1 MKSKLLKSIISVL
14 LCLLIVLGSG
24 VAAFAAALIPSSMSQ
39 ISDIETMLAPGVVQ
53 NEKTVYDKDN
63 NRVVYYTVTAD
74 IANYDTVDVYCNY
87 KGNQNT
93 TLGMSTLKEQVAA
106 AEANHKGENY
116 RVVAA
121 ENASYYNMT
130 NGKPMGAF
138 IMRGNDVTTTDPKAE
153 GRGDKWPFFAI
164 KKDGTPMIGYPGDY
178 SKYKD
183 SLQEAIGGHYVIVK
197 DGKNVTADPTIPGG
211 VPENSSLSK
220 KYPRSTVGI
229 TADGKVV
236 MMVADG
242 LQSPYSAGLTF
253 EEQADVMI
261 SMGCVVAL
269 ELDGGGSATYG
280 STPAGSDEFQVLNRP
295 VDGSDRSIANSLMIV
310 STAAATGELDKAII
324 SSDYSCLTP
333 NSTVTLSAKGVDAY
347 GYPVDLPDGCYYQ
360 LADSSYG
367 IVSGNKFTA
376 ESKTGTATVNMIHN
390 GEILGSID
398 LHIGYPNELFFTK
411 TSMSVLYG
419 SSTPLPLMAYTNGAL
434 TAINGDD
441 LITLA
446 GDIESLED
454 HPELYGYVEGMN
466 YIAPQE
472 SCGIRE
478 TDLYA
483 MFAWDEE
490 GSSIVQTKVNF
501 HKSTETTFDFEN
513 AMGKN
518 DEIAWNREITNTT
531 TDDNSGYFITN
542 PNEDVIVHY
551 NFAMDMRKL
560 KLPDELQ
567 PLWDAF
573 GENLGGQVW
582 GAFLKLANKIDPKS
596 NITITLKFNQNLEIL
611 DMSDLSFSC
620 EMFTLDKENI
630 KIDSSTNTLTLPFKW
645 NADYIDSLMIDGMMK
660 PTDINPIGVFSGI
673 RAKLKYS
680 TTFDSNNSVGL
691 GLSGSLSYSMI
702 AISTSAYNAAEKNS
716 LAQYQYVDPNN
727 SNRKGIKFDS
737 VYSSFADR
745 FTLYKIIKDGWD
757 GNSYYINGVAVKGM
771 QLIDDYYY
779 DFGDYGVTDGKY
791 TGFYKFDDGWR
802 YLIAGKI
809 STGWQYID
817 DSYYWFDSNGLPYNE
832 AKSGKWYVF
841 SEYYTFTEK
850 GKLVSGIWTKSPS
863 SGITF
868 YYYGPNY
875 YQNTWAT
882 IDGYKYYFYPNG
894 THATGFQAIEPARG
908 NGYHLYHFD
917 SSGKLIEEI
926 TQEGLYYTGEK
937 YYYLDNG
944 ICRRGLAQV
953 GNDFYYFSSS
963 ANFAAVSGK
972 VWVSNTNGLNFKQK
986 YYNFDT
992 ETYKLIHSYSAV
1004 VTAPSCQN
1012 EGYTTYTCSDCGY
1025 SYKDNFV
1032 PKSHVASGAG
1042 TVTAPTCT
1050 EQGYTTYTCSKCGE
1064 TYKADYVDALGHTV
1078 VVDPAVAPDCTHT
1091 GLTEGSHCSVC
1102 NEVLKAQETVPATG
1116 HTVVIDPAVIPDCT
1130 HTGLSEGAHCSV
1142 CGYVLK
1148 EQEVLPA
1155 KNHSYKKSV
1164 TEPTCTEKGYTTY
1177 TCSVCGDSYV
1187 ADYVDALGHTVVVD
1201 PAVAPDCTHTGLTE
1215 GSHCS
1220 VCNEVLK
1227 TQETVPA
1234 TGHSYNKVVT
1244 EPTCTEK
1251 GYTTY
1256 TCSVCGDSYVADY
1269 VDALGHTV
1277 VVDPA
1282 VAPDC
1287 THTGLTEGS
1296 HCSVCNEVLKAQ
1308 ETVPATGHSYN
1319 KVVTE
1324 PTCTE
1329 KGYTTYTC
1337 SVCGDSYVADYV
1349 DALGHKYDAV
1359 VTKPTCTE
1367 KGYTTYTCS
1376 VCGDTYVADYVDA
1389 LGHTVVVDPAVAPDC
1404 THTGLTEG
1412 SHCSVCNEV
1421 LKAQET
1427 VPATGHSYDKV
1438 VTAPTCTEKGYT
1450 TYTCSVCG
1458 DSYVADYVDAL
1469 GHTVVVD
1476 PAVAPDCTHTGL
1488 TEGSHCSVCNEVL
1501 KAQETVPATGHNYN
1515 KVVTAPTCTE
1525 KGYTTYTCSVCGDSY
1540 VADYVDALGHT
1551 VVVDPAVAPDC
1562 THTGLT
1568 EGSHC
1573 SVCNTVFKAQETV
1586 PATGHSYDKVVTAP
1600 TCTEK
1605 GYTTYTCSVCG
1616 DTYVADYVDALGHT
1630 VVVDPAVAPDC
1641 THTGLTEGSHCSV
1654 CNEVLKAQETVPATG
1669 HSYNKVVTEPTCT
1682 EKGYTTYT
1690 CSVCGDSY
1698 VADYVDALGHK
1709 YDKVVTAPTCTEKG
1723 YTTYTCSVCGD
1734 SYVADYVDA
1743 LGHTVV
1749 VDPAV
1754 APDCTHTGLTEG
1766 SHCSVCNEV
1775 LKAQETV
1782 PATGHSYDKVVTAP
1796 TCTEQGYTTYT
1807 CSVCGDS
1814 YVADY
1819 VDALGH
1825 KYDAVVTKPTCTEK
1839 GYTTYTCS
1847 VCGDSYVADYVD
1859 ALGHSYSEAEFVW
1872 TEDSSAE
1879 YGWTVT
1885 AAKTCA
1891 NCSDKLIA
1899 EVTITRTSYKE
1910 LVASAVFTDGS
1921 TASDTKII
1929 CGDITLAVI
1938 NGSGAVITNDKF
1950 IYGLAAGLDS
1960 IEGYVAAS
1968 ADGCE
1973 VKVTK
1978 SGDKIGTGTL
1988 VEIYKDGYLVDTY
2001 TVVIFGDVDG
2011 DGWYDAQDAFIV
2023 SLIVNGLLTRE
2034 QIGEAKYLAADCNH
2048 DGEINASDVEILEN
2062 AGLLLGDVDQSK
2074 SQEELETDSAY
2085 EEYSELVN
2093 QLSTNEDEPNKT
2105 DFIFTVINSLIAFI
2119 VKLLKSLSS
2128 LIKQF

>member
-24 VAAFAAALIPSSMSQ
+24 VAAFAAAPIPSSMSQ

-74 IANYDTVDVYCNY
+74 IANYDTVGVYCNY

-229 TADGKVV
+229 TADGKIV

-518 DEIAWNREITNTT
+518 NEIAWNREITNTT

-551 NFAMDMRKL
+551 NFAMDMREL

-702 AISTSAYNAAEKNS
+702 AISTGAYNAAEKNS
-716 LAQYQYVDPNN
+716 LTQYQYVDPNN

-779 DFGDYGVTDGKY
+779 DFGDYGITDGKY
-791 TGFYKFDDGWR
+791 TGFYEFDDGWR

-972 VWVSNTNGLNFKQK
+972 VWVSNTNGLNFTQR

-1102 NEVLKAQETVPATG
+1102 NTVLKAQETVSATG

-1142 CGYVLK
+1142 CGDVLK

-1220 VCNEVLK
+1220 VCNTVIK
-1227 TQETVPA
+1227 AQETVPA
-1234 TGHSYNKVVT
+1234 TGHNYDKVVT
-1244 EPTCTEK
+1244 APTCTEKGYTTYTCSVCGDSYVADYVDALGHTVVVDPAVTPDCTHTGLTEGSHCSVCNTVLKAQETVPATGHNYDKVVTAPTCTEKGYTTYTCSVCGDSYVADYVDALGHKYDAVVTKPTCTEK

-1296 HCSVCNEVLKAQ
+1296 HCSVCNTVLKAQ
-1308 ETVPATGHSYN
+1308 ETVPATGHN
-1319 KVVTE
+1319 
-1324 PTCTE
+1324 
-1329 KGYTTYTC
+1329 
-1337 SVCGDSYVADYV
+1337 
-1349 DALGHKYDAV
+1349 
-1359 VTKPTCTE
+1359 
-1367 KGYTTYTCS
+1367 
-1376 VCGDTYVADYVDA
+1376 
-1389 LGHTVVVDPAVAPDC
+1389 
-1404 THTGLTEG
+1404 
-1412 SHCSVCNEV
+1412 
-1421 LKAQET
+1421 
-1427 VPATGHSYDKV
+1427 YDKV

-1501 KAQETVPATGHNYN
+1501 KAQETVPATGHN
-1515 KVVTAPTCTE
+1515 
-1525 KGYTTYTCSVCGDSY
+1525 
-1540 VADYVDALGHT
+1540 
-1551 VVVDPAVAPDC
+1551 
-1562 THTGLT
+1562 
-1568 EGSHC
+1568 
-1573 SVCNTVFKAQETV
+1573 
-1586 PATGHSYDKVVTAP
+1586 
-1600 TCTEK
+1600 
-1605 GYTTYTCSVCG
+1605 
-1616 DTYVADYVDALGHT
+1616 
-1630 VVVDPAVAPDC
+1630 
-1641 THTGLTEGSHCSV
+1641 
-1654 CNEVLKAQETVPATG
+1654 
-1669 HSYNKVVTEPTCT
+1669 
-1682 EKGYTTYT
+1682 
-1690 CSVCGDSY
+1690 
-1698 VADYVDALGHK
+1698 

-1796 TCTEQGYTTYT
+1796 TCTEKGYTTYT

-1825 KYDAVVTKPTCTEK
+1825 KYDKVVTAPTCTEK

-1847 VCGDSYVADYVD
+1847 VCGDSYVADYVDALGHKYDKVVTAPTCTEKGYTTYTCSVCGDTYVADYVD

-1929 CGDITLAVI
+1929 CDDITLAVI
-1938 NGSGAVITNDKF
+1938 NGSGAVITNDKL

-1978 SGDKIGTGTL
+1978 SGEKIGTGTL

-2034 QIGEAKYLAADCNH
+2034 QTGEAKYLAADCNH
-2048 DGEINASDVEILEN
+2048 DGEINASDVEILQN
-2062 AGLLLGDVDQSK
+2062 AGLLLSDVDQSK

-2119 VKLLKSLSS
+2119 VKLLKNLSS

>member
-1 MKSKLLKSIISVL
+1 MKSKLLKNIVSVL

-24 VAAFAAALIPSSMSQ
+24 VAAFAAAPIPSSMSQ
-39 ISDIETMLAPGVVQ
+39 ISDIETVLAPGVVQ

-229 TADGKVV
+229 TADGKIV

-310 STAAATGELDKAII
+310 STAEATGELDKAII

-376 ESKTGTATVNMIHN
+376 ESETGTATVNMIHN
-390 GEILGSID
+390 GKILGSID

-490 GSSIVQTKVNF
+490 GTSIVQTKVNF

-551 NFAMDMRKL
+551 NFAMDMREL
-560 KLPDELQ
+560 KLPNELQ

-611 DMSDLSFSC
+611 DTSDLSFSC

-702 AISTSAYNAAEKNS
+702 AISTGAYNAAEQNS

-737 VYSSFADR
+737 VYSSFTDR

-1102 NEVLKAQETVPATG
+1102 NTVLKAQETVPATG

-1142 CGYVLK
+1142 CGDVLK

-1220 VCNEVLK
+1220 VCN
-1227 TQETVPA
+1227 T
-1234 TGHSYNKVVT
+1234 
-1244 EPTCTEK
+1244 
-1251 GYTTY
+1251 
-1256 TCSVCGDSYVADY
+1256 
-1269 VDALGHTV
+1269 
-1277 VVDPA
+1277 
-1282 VAPDC
+1282 
-1287 THTGLTEGS
+1287 
-1296 HCSVCNEVLKAQ
+1296 VLKAQ

-1349 DALGHKYDAV
+1349 DALGHKYNA
-1359 VTKPTCTE
+1359 
-1367 KGYTTYTCS
+1367 
-1376 VCGDTYVADYVDA
+1376 
-1389 LGHTVVVDPAVAPDC
+1389 
-1404 THTGLTEG
+1404 
-1412 SHCSVCNEV
+1412 
-1421 LKAQET
+1421 
-1427 VPATGHSYDKV
+1427 V
-1438 VTAPTCTEKGYT
+1438 VTAPTCTER
-1450 TYTCSVCG
+1450 
-1458 DSYVADYVDAL
+1458 
-1469 GHTVVVD
+1469 
-1476 PAVAPDCTHTGL
+1476 
-1488 TEGSHCSVCNEVL
+1488 
-1501 KAQETVPATGHNYN
+1501 
-1515 KVVTAPTCTE
+1515 
-1525 KGYTTYTCSVCGDSY
+1525 GYTTYTCSVCGDSY

-1573 SVCNTVFKAQETV
+1573 SVCNTV
-1586 PATGHSYDKVVTAP
+1586 
-1600 TCTEK
+1600 
-1605 GYTTYTCSVCG
+1605 
-1616 DTYVADYVDALGHT
+1616 
-1630 VVVDPAVAPDC
+1630 
-1641 THTGLTEGSHCSV
+1641 
-1654 CNEVLKAQETVPATG
+1654 LKAQETVPATG

-1682 EKGYTTYT
+1682 ERGYTTYT
-1690 CSVCGDSY
+1690 CSVCGD
-1698 VADYVDALGHK
+1698 
-1709 YDKVVTAPTCTEKG
+1709 T
-1723 YTTYTCSVCGD
+1723 
-1734 SYVADYVDA
+1734 
-1743 LGHTVV
+1743 
-1749 VDPAV
+1749 
-1754 APDCTHTGLTEG
+1754 
-1766 SHCSVCNEV
+1766 
-1775 LKAQETV
+1775 
-1782 PATGHSYDKVVTAP
+1782 
-1796 TCTEQGYTTYT
+1796 
-1807 CSVCGDS
+1807 
-1814 YVADY
+1814 
-1819 VDALGH
+1819 
-1825 KYDAVVTKPTCTEK
+1825 
-1839 GYTTYTCS
+1839 
-1847 VCGDSYVADYVD
+1847 YVADYVD

-1960 IEGYVAAS
+1960 IDGYVAAS

-2023 SLIVNGLLTRE
+2023 SLIANGLLTRE
-2034 QIGEAKYLAADCNH
+2034 QTGEAKYLAADCNH
-2048 DGEINASDVEILEN
+2048 DGEINASDVEILQN
-2062 AGLLLGDVDQSK
+2062 AGLLLSDVDQSK

-2105 DFIFTVINSLIAFI
+2105 DSIFAVINSLIAFI
-2119 VKLLKSLSS
+2119 VKLLKNLSS

>member
-1 MKSKLLKSIISVL
+1 MKSKLLKNIVSVL

-24 VAAFAAALIPSSMSQ
+24 VAAFAAAPIPSSMSQ

-229 TADGKVV
+229 TADGKIV

-310 STAAATGELDKAII
+310 STAEATGELDKAII

-390 GEILGSID
+390 GKILGSID

-551 NFAMDMRKL
+551 NFAMDMREL
-560 KLPDELQ
+560 KLPNELQ

-702 AISTSAYNAAEKNS
+702 AISTGAYNAAEQNS

-727 SNRKGIKFDS
+727 GNRKGIKFDS
-737 VYSSFADR
+737 VYSSFTDR

-894 THATGFQAIEPARG
+894 THATGFQSIEPARG

-1102 NEVLKAQETVPATG
+1102 NEVLQAQETVPATG

-1220 VCNEVLK
+1220 VCNTVLK
-1227 TQETVPA
+1227 AQETVPATGHSYDKVVTAPTCTERGYTTYTCSVCGDSYVADYVDALGHKYNAVVTAPTCTERGYTTYTCSVCGDSYVADYVDALGHTVVVDPAVAPDCTHTGLTEGSHCSVCNTVLKAQETVPA

-1308 ETVPATGHSYN
+1308 ETVPATGHSY
-1319 KVVTE
+1319 
-1324 PTCTE
+1324 
-1329 KGYTTYTC
+1329 
-1337 SVCGDSYVADYV
+1337 
-1349 DALGHKYDAV
+1349 
-1359 VTKPTCTE
+1359 
-1367 KGYTTYTCS
+1367 
-1376 VCGDTYVADYVDA
+1376 
-1389 LGHTVVVDPAVAPDC
+1389 
-1404 THTGLTEG
+1404 
-1412 SHCSVCNEV
+1412 
-1421 LKAQET
+1421 
-1427 VPATGHSYDKV
+1427 DKV
-1438 VTAPTCTEKGYT
+1438 VTA
-1450 TYTCSVCG
+1450 
-1458 DSYVADYVDAL
+1458 
-1469 GHTVVVD
+1469 
-1476 PAVAPDCTHTGL
+1476 
-1488 TEGSHCSVCNEVL
+1488 
-1501 KAQETVPATGHNYN
+1501 
-1515 KVVTAPTCTE
+1515 
-1525 KGYTTYTCSVCGDSY
+1525 
-1540 VADYVDALGHT
+1540 
-1551 VVVDPAVAPDC
+1551 
-1562 THTGLT
+1562 
-1568 EGSHC
+1568 
-1573 SVCNTVFKAQETV
+1573 
-1586 PATGHSYDKVVTAP
+1586 
-1600 TCTEK
+1600 
-1605 GYTTYTCSVCG
+1605 
-1616 DTYVADYVDALGHT
+1616 
-1630 VVVDPAVAPDC
+1630 
-1641 THTGLTEGSHCSV
+1641 
-1654 CNEVLKAQETVPATG
+1654 
-1669 HSYNKVVTEPTCT
+1669 
-1682 EKGYTTYT
+1682 
-1690 CSVCGDSY
+1690 
-1698 VADYVDALGHK
+1698 
-1709 YDKVVTAPTCTEKG
+1709 
-1723 YTTYTCSVCGD
+1723 
-1734 SYVADYVDA
+1734 
-1743 LGHTVV
+1743 
-1749 VDPAV
+1749 
-1754 APDCTHTGLTEG
+1754 
-1766 SHCSVCNEV
+1766 
-1775 LKAQETV
+1775 
-1782 PATGHSYDKVVTAP
+1782 
-1796 TCTEQGYTTYT
+1796 
-1807 CSVCGDS
+1807 
-1814 YVADY
+1814 
-1819 VDALGH
+1819 
-1825 KYDAVVTKPTCTEK
+1825 PTCTEK

-1929 CGDITLAVI
+1929 CDDITLAVI

-1960 IEGYVAAS
+1960 IDGYVAAS

-1988 VEIYKDGYLVDTY
+1988 VEIYKDGYLVDAY

-2023 SLIVNGLLTRE
+2023 SLIANGLLTRE
-2034 QIGEAKYLAADCNH
+2034 QTGEAKYLAADCNH
-2048 DGEINASDVEILEN
+2048 DGEINASDVEILQN
-2062 AGLLLGDVDQSK
+2062 AGLLLSDVDQSK

-2093 QLSTNEDEPNKT
+2093 QLSTNEDESNKT
-2105 DFIFTVINSLIAFI
+2105 DSIFAVINSLIAFI
-2119 VKLLKSLSS
+2119 VKLLKNLSS

>member
-24 VAAFAAALIPSSMSQ
+24 VAAFAAAPIPSSMSQ

-74 IANYDTVDVYCNY
+74 IANYDTVGVYCNY

-229 TADGKVV
+229 TADGKIV

-478 TDLYA
+478 TNLYA

-551 NFAMDMRKL
+551 NFAMDMREL
-560 KLPDELQ
+560 KLPNELQ

-702 AISTSAYNAAEKNS
+702 AISTGAYNAAEKNS

-1177 TCSVCGDSYV
+1177 TCSVCGDTYV
-1187 ADYVDALGHTVVVD
+1187 ADYVDALGH
-1201 PAVAPDCTHTGLTE
+1201 
-1215 GSHCS
+1215 
-1220 VCNEVLK
+1220 K
-1227 TQETVPA
+1227 
-1234 TGHSYNKVVT
+1234 YNAVVT
-1244 EPTCTEK
+1244 KPTCTEK

-1349 DALGHKYDAV
+1349 DALGHKYNAV

-1376 VCGDTYVADYVDA
+1376 VCGD
-1389 LGHTVVVDPAVAPDC
+1389 
-1404 THTGLTEG
+1404 
-1412 SHCSVCNEV
+1412 S
-1421 LKAQET
+1421 
-1427 VPATGHSYDKV
+1427 
-1438 VTAPTCTEKGYT
+1438 
-1450 TYTCSVCG
+1450 
-1458 DSYVADYVDAL
+1458 
-1469 GHTVVVD
+1469 
-1476 PAVAPDCTHTGL
+1476 
-1488 TEGSHCSVCNEVL
+1488 
-1501 KAQETVPATGHNYN
+1501 
-1515 KVVTAPTCTE
+1515 
-1525 KGYTTYTCSVCGDSY
+1525 
-1540 VADYVDALGHT
+1540 
-1551 VVVDPAVAPDC
+1551 
-1562 THTGLT
+1562 
-1568 EGSHC
+1568 
-1573 SVCNTVFKAQETV
+1573 
-1586 PATGHSYDKVVTAP
+1586 
-1600 TCTEK
+1600 
-1605 GYTTYTCSVCG
+1605 
-1616 DTYVADYVDALGHT
+1616 YVADYVDALGHT

-1709 YDKVVTAPTCTEKG
+1709 Y
-1723 YTTYTCSVCGD
+1723 
-1734 SYVADYVDA
+1734 
-1743 LGHTVV
+1743 
-1749 VDPAV
+1749 
-1754 APDCTHTGLTEG
+1754 
-1766 SHCSVCNEV
+1766 N
-1775 LKAQETV
+1775 
-1782 PATGHSYDKVVTAP
+1782 
-1796 TCTEQGYTTYT
+1796 
-1807 CSVCGDS
+1807 
-1814 YVADY
+1814 
-1819 VDALGH
+1819 
-1825 KYDAVVTKPTCTEK
+1825 AVVTNPTCTEK

-1929 CGDITLAVI
+1929 CDDITLAVI

-1960 IEGYVAAS
+1960 IDGYVAAS

-2023 SLIVNGLLTRE
+2023 SLIANGLLTRE
-2034 QIGEAKYLAADCNH
+2034 QTGEAKYLAADCNH
-2048 DGEINASDVEILEN
+2048 DGEINASDVEILQN
-2062 AGLLLGDVDQSK
+2062 AGLLLSDVDQSK

-2085 EEYSELVN
+2085 EEYSELIN
-2093 QLSTNEDEPNKT
+2093 QLSTNEDESNKT
-2105 DFIFTVINSLIAFI
+2105 DSIFAVINSLIAFI
-2119 VKLLKSLSS
+2119 VKLLKNLSS
-2128 LIKQF
+2128 LIRQF

>member
-1 MKSKLLKSIISVL
+1 MKSKLLKNIVSVL

-24 VAAFAAALIPSSMSQ
+24 VAAFAAAPIPSSMSQ

-74 IANYDTVDVYCNY
+74 IANYDTVGVYCNY

-310 STAAATGELDKAII
+310 STAEATGELDKAII

-390 GEILGSID
+390 GKILGSID

-551 NFAMDMRKL
+551 NFAMDMREL
-560 KLPDELQ
+560 KLPNELQ

-1142 CGYVLK
+1142 CGDVLK

-1177 TCSVCGDSYV
+1177 TCSVCGDTYV

-1227 TQETVPA
+1227 AQETVPA

-1244 EPTCTEK
+1244 EPTCTEKGYTTYTCSVCGDSYVADYVDTLGHKYNAVVTKPTCTEK

-1349 DALGHKYDAV
+1349 DALGHTVVVDPAVAPDCTHTGLTEGSHCSVCNTVLKAQETVPATGHSYDKV
-1359 VTKPTCTE
+1359 VTAPTCTE

-1376 VCGDTYVADYVDA
+1376 VCGDSYVADYVDA
-1389 LGHTVVVDPAVAPDC
+1389 LGHTIVVDPAVAPDC

-1458 DSYVADYVDAL
+1458 DSYVADYI
-1469 GHTVVVD
+1469 
-1476 PAVAPDCTHTGL
+1476 
-1488 TEGSHCSVCNEVL
+1488 
-1501 KAQETVPATGHNYN
+1501 
-1515 KVVTAPTCTE
+1515 
-1525 KGYTTYTCSVCGDSY
+1525 
-1540 VADYVDALGHT
+1540 
-1551 VVVDPAVAPDC
+1551 
-1562 THTGLT
+1562 
-1568 EGSHC
+1568 
-1573 SVCNTVFKAQETV
+1573 
-1586 PATGHSYDKVVTAP
+1586 
-1600 TCTEK
+1600 
-1605 GYTTYTCSVCG
+1605 
-1616 DTYVADYVDALGHT
+1616 
-1630 VVVDPAVAPDC
+1630 
-1641 THTGLTEGSHCSV
+1641 
-1654 CNEVLKAQETVPATG
+1654 
-1669 HSYNKVVTEPTCT
+1669 
-1682 EKGYTTYT
+1682 
-1690 CSVCGDSY
+1690 
-1698 VADYVDALGHK
+1698 DALGHK
-1709 YDKVVTAPTCTEKG
+1709 Y
-1723 YTTYTCSVCGD
+1723 
-1734 SYVADYVDA
+1734 
-1743 LGHTVV
+1743 
-1749 VDPAV
+1749 
-1754 APDCTHTGLTEG
+1754 
-1766 SHCSVCNEV
+1766 N
-1775 LKAQETV
+1775 
-1782 PATGHSYDKVVTAP
+1782 
-1796 TCTEQGYTTYT
+1796 
-1807 CSVCGDS
+1807 
-1814 YVADY
+1814 
-1819 VDALGH
+1819 
-1825 KYDAVVTKPTCTEK
+1825 AVVTNPTCTEK

-1879 YGWTVT
+1879 YRWTVT

-1960 IEGYVAAS
+1960 IYGYVAAS

-2023 SLIVNGLLTRE
+2023 SLIANGLLTRE
-2034 QIGEAKYLAADCNH
+2034 QTGEAKYLAADCNH
-2048 DGEINASDVEILEN
+2048 DGEINASDVEILQN
-2062 AGLLLGDVDQSK
+2062 AGLLLSDVDQSK

-2085 EEYSELVN
+2085 VEYSELVN

-2105 DFIFTVINSLIAFI
+2105 DSIFAVINSLIAFI
-2119 VKLLKSLSS
+2119 VKLLKNLSS

>member
-1 MKSKLLKSIISVL
+1 MKSKLLKNIISVL

-24 VAAFAAALIPSSMSQ
+24 VAAFAAAPIPSSMSQ

-229 TADGKVV
+229 TADGKIV

-310 STAAATGELDKAII
+310 STAEATGELDKAII

-390 GEILGSID
+390 GKILGSID

-551 NFAMDMRKL
+551 NFAMDMREL
-560 KLPDELQ
+560 KLPNELQ

-702 AISTSAYNAAEKNS
+702 AISTGAYNAAEQNS

-737 VYSSFADR
+737 VYSSFTDR

-1064 TYKADYVDALGHTV
+1064 TYKADYVDALGHTI

-1142 CGYVLK
+1142 CGDVLK

-1220 VCNEVLK
+1220 VCN
-1227 TQETVPA
+1227 T
-1234 TGHSYNKVVT
+1234 
-1244 EPTCTEK
+1244 
-1251 GYTTY
+1251 
-1256 TCSVCGDSYVADY
+1256 
-1269 VDALGHTV
+1269 
-1277 VVDPA
+1277 
-1282 VAPDC
+1282 
-1287 THTGLTEGS
+1287 
-1296 HCSVCNEVLKAQ
+1296 VLKAQ

-1349 DALGHKYDAV
+1349 DALGHKYNA
-1359 VTKPTCTE
+1359 
-1367 KGYTTYTCS
+1367 
-1376 VCGDTYVADYVDA
+1376 
-1389 LGHTVVVDPAVAPDC
+1389 
-1404 THTGLTEG
+1404 
-1412 SHCSVCNEV
+1412 
-1421 LKAQET
+1421 
-1427 VPATGHSYDKV
+1427 V
-1438 VTAPTCTEKGYT
+1438 VTAPTCTER
-1450 TYTCSVCG
+1450 
-1458 DSYVADYVDAL
+1458 
-1469 GHTVVVD
+1469 
-1476 PAVAPDCTHTGL
+1476 
-1488 TEGSHCSVCNEVL
+1488 
-1501 KAQETVPATGHNYN
+1501 
-1515 KVVTAPTCTE
+1515 
-1525 KGYTTYTCSVCGDSY
+1525 GYTTYTCSVCGDSY

-1573 SVCNTVFKAQETV
+1573 SVCNTV
-1586 PATGHSYDKVVTAP
+1586 
-1600 TCTEK
+1600 
-1605 GYTTYTCSVCG
+1605 
-1616 DTYVADYVDALGHT
+1616 
-1630 VVVDPAVAPDC
+1630 
-1641 THTGLTEGSHCSV
+1641 
-1654 CNEVLKAQETVPATG
+1654 LKAQETVPATG

-1709 YDKVVTAPTCTEKG
+1709 YNAVVTAPTCTERG

-1766 SHCSVCNEV
+1766 SHCSVCNTV

-1782 PATGHSYDKVVTAP
+1782 PATGHSYNKVVTEP
-1796 TCTEQGYTTYT
+1796 TCTERGYTTYT
-1807 CSVCGDS
+1807 CSVCGD
-1814 YVADY
+1814 
-1819 VDALGH
+1819 
-1825 KYDAVVTKPTCTEK
+1825 T
-1839 GYTTYTCS
+1839 
-1847 VCGDSYVADYVD
+1847 YVADYVD

-1960 IEGYVAAS
+1960 IDGYVAAS

-2001 TVVIFGDVDG
+2001 TIVIFGDVDG

-2023 SLIVNGLLTRE
+2023 SLIANGLLTRE
-2034 QIGEAKYLAADCNH
+2034 QTGEAKYLAADCNH
-2048 DGEINASDVEILEN
+2048 DGEINASDVEILQN
-2062 AGLLLGDVDQSK
+2062 AGLLLSDVDQSK
-2074 SQEELETDSAY
+2074 SQEELKTDSAY
-2085 EEYSELVN
+2085 EEYSDLVN

-2105 DFIFTVINSLIAFI
+2105 DSIFAVINSLIAFI
-2119 VKLLKSLSS
+2119 VKLLKNLSS

>member
-1 MKSKLLKSIISVL
+1 MKSKLLKNIVSVL

-24 VAAFAAALIPSSMSQ
+24 VAAFAAAPIPSSMSQ

-74 IANYDTVDVYCNY
+74 IANYDTVGVYCNY

-229 TADGKVV
+229 TADGKIV

-310 STAAATGELDKAII
+310 STAEATGELDKAII

-390 GEILGSID
+390 GKILGSID

-490 GSSIVQTKVNF
+490 GTSIVQTKVNF

-551 NFAMDMRKL
+551 NFAMDMREL

-702 AISTSAYNAAEKNS
+702 AISTGAYNAAEQNS

-944 ICRRGLAQV
+944 ICRRGLAKV

-1142 CGYVLK
+1142 CGDVLK

-1187 ADYVDALGHTVVVD
+1187 ADYVDALGHTIVVDPAVAPDCTHTGLTEGSHCSVCNTVLKAQETVPATGHSYDKVVTAPTCTERGYTTYTCSKCGETYKADYVDALGHTVVVD

-1227 TQETVPA
+1227 AQETVPA

-1337 SVCGDSYVADYV
+1337 SVCGDTYVADYV
-1349 DALGHKYDAV
+1349 DALGHKYNAV

-1376 VCGDTYVADYVDA
+1376 VCGD
-1389 LGHTVVVDPAVAPDC
+1389 
-1404 THTGLTEG
+1404 
-1412 SHCSVCNEV
+1412 S
-1421 LKAQET
+1421 
-1427 VPATGHSYDKV
+1427 
-1438 VTAPTCTEKGYT
+1438 
-1450 TYTCSVCG
+1450 
-1458 DSYVADYVDAL
+1458 
-1469 GHTVVVD
+1469 
-1476 PAVAPDCTHTGL
+1476 
-1488 TEGSHCSVCNEVL
+1488 
-1501 KAQETVPATGHNYN
+1501 
-1515 KVVTAPTCTE
+1515 
-1525 KGYTTYTCSVCGDSY
+1525 
-1540 VADYVDALGHT
+1540 
-1551 VVVDPAVAPDC
+1551 
-1562 THTGLT
+1562 
-1568 EGSHC
+1568 
-1573 SVCNTVFKAQETV
+1573 
-1586 PATGHSYDKVVTAP
+1586 
-1600 TCTEK
+1600 
-1605 GYTTYTCSVCG
+1605 
-1616 DTYVADYVDALGHT
+1616 YVADYVDALGHT

-1698 VADYVDALGHK
+1698 VADYVDALGHTVVVDPAVAPDCTHTGLTEGSHCSVCNTVLK
-1709 YDKVVTAPTCTEKG
+1709 AQETIPATGHSYNKVVTAPTCTEKG

-1743 LGHTVV
+1743 LGH
-1749 VDPAV
+1749 
-1754 APDCTHTGLTEG
+1754 
-1766 SHCSVCNEV
+1766 
-1775 LKAQETV
+1775 
-1782 PATGHSYDKVVTAP
+1782 
-1796 TCTEQGYTTYT
+1796 
-1807 CSVCGDS
+1807 
-1814 YVADY
+1814 
-1819 VDALGH
+1819 
-1825 KYDAVVTKPTCTEK
+1825 KYNAVVTKPTCTEK

-1891 NCSDKLIA
+1891 NCSDKLIT

-1929 CGDITLAVI
+1929 CGDITLVSI
-1938 NGSGAVITNDKF
+1938 SGSGAVITEDNLV
-1950 IYGLAAGLDS
+1950 YGLAAGLDS
-1960 IEGYVAAS
+1960 IDGYVAAS
-1968 ADGCE
+1968 ANGCE

-1988 VEIYKDGYLVDTY
+1988 VEIYKDGYLVDAY

-2023 SLIVNGLLTRE
+2023 SLIANGLLTRE
-2034 QIGEAKYLAADCNH
+2034 QTGEAKYLAADCNH
-2048 DGEINASDVEILEN
+2048 DGEINASDVEILQN
-2062 AGLLLGDVDQSK
+2062 AGLLLSDVDQSK

-2093 QLSTNEDEPNKT
+2093 QLSTNEDESNKT
-2105 DFIFTVINSLIAFI
+2105 DSIFAVINSLIAFI
-2119 VKLLKSLSS
+2119 VKLLKNLSS
-2128 LIKQF
+2128 LIRQF

>member
-14 LCLLIVLGSG
+14 LCLLIALGSG
-24 VAAFAAALIPSSMSQ
+24 VAAFAAAPIPSSMSQ

-74 IANYDTVDVYCNY
+74 IANYDTVGVYCNY

-138 IMRGNDVTTTDPKAE
+138 IMRGNDVTTTDPEAE

-229 TADGKVV
+229 TADGKIV

-551 NFAMDMRKL
+551 NFAMDMREL

-702 AISTSAYNAAEKNS
+702 AISTGAYNAAEKNS

-791 TGFYKFDDGWR
+791 TGFYEFDDGWR

-972 VWVSNTNGLNFKQK
+972 VWVSNTNGLNFKQR

-1078 VVDPAVAPDCTHT
+1078 VIDPAVAPDCTHT

-1142 CGYVLK
+1142 CGDVLK

-1164 TEPTCTEKGYTTY
+1164 TEPTCTEKGCTTY

-1220 VCNEVLK
+1220 VCNEI
-1227 TQETVPA
+1227 
-1234 TGHSYNKVVT
+1234 
-1244 EPTCTEK
+1244 
-1251 GYTTY
+1251 
-1256 TCSVCGDSYVADY
+1256 
-1269 VDALGHTV
+1269 
-1277 VVDPA
+1277 
-1282 VAPDC
+1282 
-1287 THTGLTEGS
+1287 
-1296 HCSVCNEVLKAQ
+1296 LKAQ
-1308 ETVPATGHSYN
+1308 ETVPAT
-1319 KVVTE
+1319 
-1324 PTCTE
+1324 
-1329 KGYTTYTC
+1329 
-1337 SVCGDSYVADYV
+1337 
-1349 DALGHKYDAV
+1349 
-1359 VTKPTCTE
+1359 
-1367 KGYTTYTCS
+1367 
-1376 VCGDTYVADYVDA
+1376 
-1389 LGHTVVVDPAVAPDC
+1389 
-1404 THTGLTEG
+1404 
-1412 SHCSVCNEV
+1412 
-1421 LKAQET
+1421 
-1427 VPATGHSYDKV
+1427 
-1438 VTAPTCTEKGYT
+1438 
-1450 TYTCSVCG
+1450 
-1458 DSYVADYVDAL
+1458 
-1469 GHTVVVD
+1469 
-1476 PAVAPDCTHTGL
+1476 
-1488 TEGSHCSVCNEVL
+1488 
-1501 KAQETVPATGHNYN
+1501 
-1515 KVVTAPTCTE
+1515 
-1525 KGYTTYTCSVCGDSY
+1525 
-1540 VADYVDALGHT
+1540 
-1551 VVVDPAVAPDC
+1551 
-1562 THTGLT
+1562 
-1568 EGSHC
+1568 
-1573 SVCNTVFKAQETV
+1573 
-1586 PATGHSYDKVVTAP
+1586 
-1600 TCTEK
+1600 
-1605 GYTTYTCSVCG
+1605 
-1616 DTYVADYVDALGHT
+1616 
-1630 VVVDPAVAPDC
+1630 
-1641 THTGLTEGSHCSV
+1641 
-1654 CNEVLKAQETVPATG
+1654 
-1669 HSYNKVVTEPTCT
+1669 
-1682 EKGYTTYT
+1682 
-1690 CSVCGDSY
+1690 
-1698 VADYVDALGHK
+1698 GHK

-1766 SHCSVCNEV
+1766 SHCSVCNTV

-1782 PATGHSYDKVVTAP
+1782 PATGHKYDKVVTAP
-1796 TCTEQGYTTYT
+1796 TCTEKGYTTYT

-1825 KYDAVVTKPTCTEK
+1825 TVVIDPAVAPDCTHTGLTEGSHCSVCNTVIKAQETVPATGHSYDKVVTAPTCTEK

-1929 CGDITLAVI
+1929 CDDITLAVI
-1938 NGSGAVITNDKF
+1938 NGSGAVITNDKL

-2062 AGLLLGDVDQSK
+2062 AGLLLSDVDQSK

>member
-24 VAAFAAALIPSSMSQ
+24 VAAFAAAPIPSSMSQ

-1102 NEVLKAQETVPATG
+1102 N
-1116 HTVVIDPAVIPDCT
+1116 
-1130 HTGLSEGAHCSV
+1130 
-1142 CGYVLK
+1142 
-1148 EQEVLPA
+1148 
-1155 KNHSYKKSV
+1155 
-1164 TEPTCTEKGYTTY
+1164 
-1177 TCSVCGDSYV
+1177 
-1187 ADYVDALGHTVVVD
+1187 
-1201 PAVAPDCTHTGLTE
+1201 
-1215 GSHCS
+1215 
-1220 VCNEVLK
+1220 
-1227 TQETVPA
+1227 
-1234 TGHSYNKVVT
+1234 
-1244 EPTCTEK
+1244 
-1251 GYTTY
+1251 
-1256 TCSVCGDSYVADY
+1256 
-1269 VDALGHTV
+1269 
-1277 VVDPA
+1277 
-1282 VAPDC
+1282 
-1287 THTGLTEGS
+1287 
-1296 HCSVCNEVLKAQ
+1296 
-1308 ETVPATGHSYN
+1308 
-1319 KVVTE
+1319 
-1324 PTCTE
+1324 
-1329 KGYTTYTC
+1329 
-1337 SVCGDSYVADYV
+1337 
-1349 DALGHKYDAV
+1349 
-1359 VTKPTCTE
+1359 
-1367 KGYTTYTCS
+1367 
-1376 VCGDTYVADYVDA
+1376 
-1389 LGHTVVVDPAVAPDC
+1389 
-1404 THTGLTEG
+1404 
-1412 SHCSVCNEV
+1412 
-1421 LKAQET
+1421 
-1427 VPATGHSYDKV
+1427 
-1438 VTAPTCTEKGYT
+1438 
-1450 TYTCSVCG
+1450 
-1458 DSYVADYVDAL
+1458 
-1469 GHTVVVD
+1469 
-1476 PAVAPDCTHTGL
+1476 
-1488 TEGSHCSVCNEVL
+1488 
-1501 KAQETVPATGHNYN
+1501 
-1515 KVVTAPTCTE
+1515 
-1525 KGYTTYTCSVCGDSY
+1525 
-1540 VADYVDALGHT
+1540 
-1551 VVVDPAVAPDC
+1551 
-1562 THTGLT
+1562 
-1568 EGSHC
+1568 
-1573 SVCNTVFKAQETV
+1573 TVF
-1586 PATGHSYDKVVTAP
+1586 
-1600 TCTEK
+1600 
-1605 GYTTYTCSVCG
+1605 
-1616 DTYVADYVDALGHT
+1616 
-1630 VVVDPAVAPDC
+1630 
-1641 THTGLTEGSHCSV
+1641 
-1654 CNEVLKAQETVPATG
+1654 
-1669 HSYNKVVTEPTCT
+1669 
-1682 EKGYTTYT
+1682 
-1690 CSVCGDSY
+1690 
-1698 VADYVDALGHK
+1698 
-1709 YDKVVTAPTCTEKG
+1709 
-1723 YTTYTCSVCGD
+1723 
-1734 SYVADYVDA
+1734 
-1743 LGHTVV
+1743 
-1749 VDPAV
+1749 
-1754 APDCTHTGLTEG
+1754 
-1766 SHCSVCNEV
+1766 
-1775 LKAQETV
+1775 KAQETV

-1891 NCSDKLIA
+1891 NCSDRLIA

-1929 CGDITLAVI
+1929 CDDITLAVI
-1938 NGSGAVITNDKF
+1938 NGSGAVITNDKL

>member
-1 MKSKLLKSIISVL
+1 MKSKLLKNIVSVL

-24 VAAFAAALIPSSMSQ
+24 VAAFAAAPIPSSMSQ

-229 TADGKVV
+229 TADGKIV

-310 STAAATGELDKAII
+310 STAEATGELDKAII

-390 GEILGSID
+390 GKILGSID

-551 NFAMDMRKL
+551 NFAMDMREL
-560 KLPDELQ
+560 KLPNELQ

-702 AISTSAYNAAEKNS
+702 AISTGAYNAAEQNS

-727 SNRKGIKFDS
+727 GNRKGIKFDS
-737 VYSSFADR
+737 VYSSFTDR

-894 THATGFQAIEPARG
+894 THATGFQSIEPARG

-1102 NEVLKAQETVPATG
+1102 NEVLQAQETVPATG

-1220 VCNEVLK
+1220 VCNTVLK
-1227 TQETVPA
+1227 AQETVPA
-1234 TGHSYNKVVT
+1234 TGHSYDKVVT
-1244 EPTCTEK
+1244 APTCTER

-1329 KGYTTYTC
+1329 R
-1337 SVCGDSYVADYV
+1337 
-1349 DALGHKYDAV
+1349 
-1359 VTKPTCTE
+1359 
-1367 KGYTTYTCS
+1367 GYTTYTCS

-1389 LGHTVVVDPAVAPDC
+1389 LGHTVVVDLAVAPDC
-1404 THTGLTEG
+1404 THTGRTEG
-1412 SHCSVCNEV
+1412 SHCSVCNTV

-1438 VTAPTCTEKGYT
+1438 VTA
-1450 TYTCSVCG
+1450 
-1458 DSYVADYVDAL
+1458 
-1469 GHTVVVD
+1469 
-1476 PAVAPDCTHTGL
+1476 
-1488 TEGSHCSVCNEVL
+1488 
-1501 KAQETVPATGHNYN
+1501 
-1515 KVVTAPTCTE
+1515 
-1525 KGYTTYTCSVCGDSY
+1525 
-1540 VADYVDALGHT
+1540 
-1551 VVVDPAVAPDC
+1551 
-1562 THTGLT
+1562 
-1568 EGSHC
+1568 
-1573 SVCNTVFKAQETV
+1573 
-1586 PATGHSYDKVVTAP
+1586 
-1600 TCTEK
+1600 
-1605 GYTTYTCSVCG
+1605 
-1616 DTYVADYVDALGHT
+1616 
-1630 VVVDPAVAPDC
+1630 
-1641 THTGLTEGSHCSV
+1641 
-1654 CNEVLKAQETVPATG
+1654 
-1669 HSYNKVVTEPTCT
+1669 
-1682 EKGYTTYT
+1682 
-1690 CSVCGDSY
+1690 
-1698 VADYVDALGHK
+1698 
-1709 YDKVVTAPTCTEKG
+1709 
-1723 YTTYTCSVCGD
+1723 
-1734 SYVADYVDA
+1734 
-1743 LGHTVV
+1743 
-1749 VDPAV
+1749 
-1754 APDCTHTGLTEG
+1754 
-1766 SHCSVCNEV
+1766 
-1775 LKAQETV
+1775 
-1782 PATGHSYDKVVTAP
+1782 
-1796 TCTEQGYTTYT
+1796 
-1807 CSVCGDS
+1807 
-1814 YVADY
+1814 
-1819 VDALGH
+1819 
-1825 KYDAVVTKPTCTEK
+1825 PTCTEK

-1960 IEGYVAAS
+1960 IDGYVAAS

-2001 TVVIFGDVDG
+2001 TIVIFGDVDG

-2023 SLIVNGLLTRE
+2023 SLIANGLLTRE
-2034 QIGEAKYLAADCNH
+2034 QTGEAKYLAADCNH
-2048 DGEINASDVEILEN
+2048 DGEINASDVEILQN
-2062 AGLLLGDVDQSK
+2062 AGLLLSDVDQSK

-2105 DFIFTVINSLIAFI
+2105 DSIFAVINSLIAFI
-2119 VKLLKSLSS
+2119 VKLLKNLSS

>member
-1 MKSKLLKSIISVL
+1 MKSKLLKNIVSVL

-24 VAAFAAALIPSSMSQ
+24 IAAFAAAPIPSSMSQ

-229 TADGKVV
+229 TADGKIV

-390 GEILGSID
+390 GKILGSID

-490 GSSIVQTKVNF
+490 GTSIVQTKVNF

-551 NFAMDMRKL
+551 NFAMDMREL
-560 KLPDELQ
+560 KLPNELQ

-1032 PKSHVASGAG
+1032 PKSHVAADAG

-1050 EQGYTTYTCSKCGE
+1050 EKGYTTYTCSKCGE

-1142 CGYVLK
+1142 CGDVLK

-1187 ADYVDALGHTVVVD
+1187 ADYVDALGH
-1201 PAVAPDCTHTGLTE
+1201 
-1215 GSHCS
+1215 
-1220 VCNEVLK
+1220 K
-1227 TQETVPA
+1227 
-1234 TGHSYNKVVT
+1234 YNAVVT
-1244 EPTCTEK
+1244 KPTCTEK

-1349 DALGHKYDAV
+1349 DALGHKYNAV
-1359 VTKPTCTE
+1359 VT
-1367 KGYTTYTCS
+1367 
-1376 VCGDTYVADYVDA
+1376 
-1389 LGHTVVVDPAVAPDC
+1389 
-1404 THTGLTEG
+1404 
-1412 SHCSVCNEV
+1412 N
-1421 LKAQET
+1421 
-1427 VPATGHSYDKV
+1427 
-1438 VTAPTCTEKGYT
+1438 PTCTEKGYT

-1458 DSYVADYVDAL
+1458 DSYV
-1469 GHTVVVD
+1469 T
-1476 PAVAPDCTHTGL
+1476 
-1488 TEGSHCSVCNEVL
+1488 
-1501 KAQETVPATGHNYN
+1501 
-1515 KVVTAPTCTE
+1515 
-1525 KGYTTYTCSVCGDSY
+1525 
-1540 VADYVDALGHT
+1540 DYVDALGHT

-1573 SVCNTVFKAQETV
+1573 SVCNTV
-1586 PATGHSYDKVVTAP
+1586 
-1600 TCTEK
+1600 
-1605 GYTTYTCSVCG
+1605 
-1616 DTYVADYVDALGHT
+1616 
-1630 VVVDPAVAPDC
+1630 
-1641 THTGLTEGSHCSV
+1641 
-1654 CNEVLKAQETVPATG
+1654 LKAQETVPAT
-1669 HSYNKVVTEPTCT
+1669 
-1682 EKGYTTYT
+1682 
-1690 CSVCGDSY
+1690 
-1698 VADYVDALGHK
+1698 GHK

-1766 SHCSVCNEV
+1766 SHCSVCNTV

-1782 PATGHSYDKVVTAP
+1782 PATGHSYNKVVTAP
-1796 TCTEQGYTTYT
+1796 TCTEKGYTTYT

-1825 KYDAVVTKPTCTEK
+1825 KYNAVVTKPTCTEKGYTTYTCSVCGDSYVADYVDALGHTVVVDPAVAPDCTHTGLTEGSHCSVCNTVLKAQETVPATGHSYNKVVTTPTCTEK

-1929 CGDITLAVI
+1929 CDDITLAVI

-1960 IEGYVAAS
+1960 IDGYVAAS

-2023 SLIVNGLLTRE
+2023 SLIANGLLTRE
-2034 QIGEAKYLAADCNH
+2034 QTGEAKYLAADCNH
-2048 DGEINASDVEILEN
+2048 DGEINASDVEILQN
-2062 AGLLLGDVDQSK
+2062 AGLLLSDVDQSK

-2093 QLSTNEDEPNKT
+2093 QLSTNEDESNKT
-2105 DFIFTVINSLIAFI
+2105 DSIFAVINSLIAFI
-2119 VKLLKSLSS
+2119 VKLLKNLSS

>member
-1 MKSKLLKSIISVL
+1 MKSKLLKNIVSVL

-24 VAAFAAALIPSSMSQ
+24 IAAFAAAPIPSSMSQ

-229 TADGKVV
+229 TADGKIV

-390 GEILGSID
+390 GKILGSID

-490 GSSIVQTKVNF
+490 GTSIVQTKVNF

-551 NFAMDMRKL
+551 NFAMDMREL
-560 KLPDELQ
+560 KLPNELQ

-1032 PKSHVASGAG
+1032 PKSHVAADAG

-1050 EQGYTTYTCSKCGE
+1050 EKGYTTYTCSKCGE

-1142 CGYVLK
+1142 CGDVLK

-1155 KNHSYKKSV
+1155 KNHSYKKSVTEPTCTEKGYTTYTCSVCGDSYVADYVDALGHKYNAVVTKPTCTEKGYTTYTCSVCGDTYVADYVDALGHTVVVDPAVAPDCTHTGLTEGSHCSVCNEVLKAQETVPATGHSYNKVV

-1227 TQETVPA
+1227 AQETVPATGHSYNKVVTEPTCTEKGYTTYTCSVCGDTYVADYVDALGHKYNAVVTKPTCTEKGYTTYTCSVCGDSYVADYVDALGHKYNAVVTKPTCTEKGYTTYTCSVCGDSYVADYVDALGHTVVVDPAVAPDCTHTGLTEGSHCSVCNEVLKAQETVPA

-1349 DALGHKYDAV
+1349 DALGH
-1359 VTKPTCTE
+1359 
-1367 KGYTTYTCS
+1367 
-1376 VCGDTYVADYVDA
+1376 
-1389 LGHTVVVDPAVAPDC
+1389 
-1404 THTGLTEG
+1404 
-1412 SHCSVCNEV
+1412 
-1421 LKAQET
+1421 
-1427 VPATGHSYDKV
+1427 
-1438 VTAPTCTEKGYT
+1438 
-1450 TYTCSVCG
+1450 
-1458 DSYVADYVDAL
+1458 
-1469 GHTVVVD
+1469 
-1476 PAVAPDCTHTGL
+1476 
-1488 TEGSHCSVCNEVL
+1488 
-1501 KAQETVPATGHNYN
+1501 
-1515 KVVTAPTCTE
+1515 
-1525 KGYTTYTCSVCGDSY
+1525 
-1540 VADYVDALGHT
+1540 
-1551 VVVDPAVAPDC
+1551 
-1562 THTGLT
+1562 
-1568 EGSHC
+1568 
-1573 SVCNTVFKAQETV
+1573 
-1586 PATGHSYDKVVTAP
+1586 
-1600 TCTEK
+1600 
-1605 GYTTYTCSVCG
+1605 
-1616 DTYVADYVDALGHT
+1616 
-1630 VVVDPAVAPDC
+1630 
-1641 THTGLTEGSHCSV
+1641 
-1654 CNEVLKAQETVPATG
+1654 
-1669 HSYNKVVTEPTCT
+1669 
-1682 EKGYTTYT
+1682 
-1690 CSVCGDSY
+1690 
-1698 VADYVDALGHK
+1698 
-1709 YDKVVTAPTCTEKG
+1709 
-1723 YTTYTCSVCGD
+1723 
-1734 SYVADYVDA
+1734 
-1743 LGHTVV
+1743 
-1749 VDPAV
+1749 
-1754 APDCTHTGLTEG
+1754 
-1766 SHCSVCNEV
+1766 
-1775 LKAQETV
+1775 
-1782 PATGHSYDKVVTAP
+1782 
-1796 TCTEQGYTTYT
+1796 
-1807 CSVCGDS
+1807 
-1814 YVADY
+1814 
-1819 VDALGH
+1819 
-1825 KYDAVVTKPTCTEK
+1825 
-1839 GYTTYTCS
+1839 
-1847 VCGDSYVADYVD
+1847 
-1859 ALGHSYSEAEFVW
+1859 SYSEAEFVW

-1885 AAKTCA
+1885 VAKTCA

-1910 LVASAVFTDGS
+1910 LVASAVFMDGS

-1929 CGDITLAVI
+1929 CDDITLAVI

-1960 IEGYVAAS
+1960 IDGYVAAS

-2023 SLIVNGLLTRE
+2023 SLIANGLLTRE
-2034 QIGEAKYLAADCNH
+2034 QTGEAKYLAADCNH
-2048 DGEINASDVEILEN
+2048 DGEINASDVEILQN
-2062 AGLLLGDVDQSK
+2062 AGLLLSDVDQSK

-2105 DFIFTVINSLIAFI
+2105 DSIFAVINLLIAFI
-2119 VKLLKSLSS
+2119 VKLLKNLSS

>member
-1 MKSKLLKSIISVL
+1 MKSKLLKNIVSVL

-24 VAAFAAALIPSSMSQ
+24 VAAFAAAPIPSSMSQ

-74 IANYDTVDVYCNY
+74 IANYDTVGVYCNY

-197 DGKNVTADPTIPGG
+197 DGKNVTDDPTIPGG

-229 TADGKVV
+229 TADGKIV

-310 STAAATGELDKAII
+310 STAEATGELDKAII

-478 TDLYA
+478 TNLYA

-972 VWVSNTNGLNFKQK
+972 VWVSNTNGLNFTQR

-1102 NEVLKAQETVPATG
+1102 NTVLKAQETVPATG

-1142 CGYVLK
+1142 CGDVLK

-1227 TQETVPA
+1227 AQETVPA
-1234 TGHSYNKVVT
+1234 TGHSYDKVVT
-1244 EPTCTEK
+1244 APTCTEK

-1376 VCGDTYVADYVDA
+1376 VCGD
-1389 LGHTVVVDPAVAPDC
+1389 
-1404 THTGLTEG
+1404 
-1412 SHCSVCNEV
+1412 
-1421 LKAQET
+1421 
-1427 VPATGHSYDKV
+1427 
-1438 VTAPTCTEKGYT
+1438 
-1450 TYTCSVCG
+1450 
-1458 DSYVADYVDAL
+1458 SYVADYVDAL

-1515 KVVTAPTCTE
+1515 KVVTEPTCTE

-1573 SVCNTVFKAQETV
+1573 SVCNTV
-1586 PATGHSYDKVVTAP
+1586 
-1600 TCTEK
+1600 
-1605 GYTTYTCSVCG
+1605 
-1616 DTYVADYVDALGHT
+1616 
-1630 VVVDPAVAPDC
+1630 
-1641 THTGLTEGSHCSV
+1641 
-1654 CNEVLKAQETVPATG
+1654 LKAQETVPATG
-1669 HSYNKVVTEPTCT
+1669 HN
-1682 EKGYTTYT
+1682 
-1690 CSVCGDSY
+1690 
-1698 VADYVDALGHK
+1698 

-1796 TCTEQGYTTYT
+1796 TCTEKGYTTYT

-1825 KYDAVVTKPTCTEK
+1825 KYDAVVTKPTCTEKGYTIYTCSVCGDSYVADYVDALGHTVVVDPAVAPDCTHTGLTEGSHCSVCNEVLKAQETVPATGHSYDKVVTAPTCTEK

-1929 CGDITLAVI
+1929 CDDITLTVI
-1938 NGSGAVITNDKF
+1938 NGSGAVITNDKL

-1960 IEGYVAAS
+1960 IDGYVAAS
-1968 ADGCE
+1968 ADECE

-1978 SGDKIGTGTL
+1978 SGEKIGTGTL
-1988 VEIYKDGYLVDTY
+1988 VEIYKDGYLVDAY

-2011 DGWYDAQDAFIV
+2011 DGWYDAQDAYIV
-2023 SLIVNGLLTRE
+2023 SLITNGLLTRE

-2048 DGEINASDVEILEN
+2048 DGEINASDVEILQN

>member
-1 MKSKLLKSIISVL
+1 MKSKLLKNIVSVL

-24 VAAFAAALIPSSMSQ
+24 VAAFAAAPIPSSMSQ

-74 IANYDTVDVYCNY
+74 IANYDTVGVYCNY

-197 DGKNVTADPTIPGG
+197 DGKNVTADPTILGG

-310 STAAATGELDKAII
+310 STAEATGELDKAII

-390 GEILGSID
+390 GKILGSID

-551 NFAMDMRKL
+551 NFAMDMREL
-560 KLPDELQ
+560 KLPNELQ

-1142 CGYVLK
+1142 CGDVLK

-1155 KNHSYKKSV
+1155 KNHSYKKS
-1164 TEPTCTEKGYTTY
+1164 
-1177 TCSVCGDSYV
+1177 
-1187 ADYVDALGHTVVVD
+1187 
-1201 PAVAPDCTHTGLTE
+1201 
-1215 GSHCS
+1215 
-1220 VCNEVLK
+1220 
-1227 TQETVPA
+1227 
-1234 TGHSYNKVVT
+1234 VT

-1337 SVCGDSYVADYV
+1337 SVCGDTYVADYV
-1349 DALGHKYDAV
+1349 DALGHKYNAV
-1359 VTKPTCTE
+1359 VTKPTCTEKGYTTYTCSVCGDSYVADYVDALGHTVVVDPAVAPDCTHTGLTEGSHCSVCNTVLKAQETVPATGHSYNKVVTEPTCTE

-1458 DSYVADYVDAL
+1458 DL
-1469 GHTVVVD
+1469 
-1476 PAVAPDCTHTGL
+1476 
-1488 TEGSHCSVCNEVL
+1488 
-1501 KAQETVPATGHNYN
+1501 
-1515 KVVTAPTCTE
+1515 
-1525 KGYTTYTCSVCGDSY
+1525 
-1540 VADYVDALGHT
+1540 
-1551 VVVDPAVAPDC
+1551 
-1562 THTGLT
+1562 
-1568 EGSHC
+1568 
-1573 SVCNTVFKAQETV
+1573 
-1586 PATGHSYDKVVTAP
+1586 
-1600 TCTEK
+1600 
-1605 GYTTYTCSVCG
+1605 
-1616 DTYVADYVDALGHT
+1616 
-1630 VVVDPAVAPDC
+1630 
-1641 THTGLTEGSHCSV
+1641 
-1654 CNEVLKAQETVPATG
+1654 
-1669 HSYNKVVTEPTCT
+1669 
-1682 EKGYTTYT
+1682 
-1690 CSVCGDSY
+1690 
-1698 VADYVDALGHK
+1698 
-1709 YDKVVTAPTCTEKG
+1709 
-1723 YTTYTCSVCGD
+1723 
-1734 SYVADYVDA
+1734 
-1743 LGHTVV
+1743 
-1749 VDPAV
+1749 
-1754 APDCTHTGLTEG
+1754 
-1766 SHCSVCNEV
+1766 
-1775 LKAQETV
+1775 
-1782 PATGHSYDKVVTAP
+1782 
-1796 TCTEQGYTTYT
+1796 
-1807 CSVCGDS
+1807 
-1814 YVADY
+1814 
-1819 VDALGH
+1819 
-1825 KYDAVVTKPTCTEK
+1825 
-1839 GYTTYTCS
+1839 
-1847 VCGDSYVADYVD
+1847 YVADYVD

-1960 IEGYVAAS
+1960 IEGYVTAS

-2023 SLIVNGLLTRE
+2023 SLIANGLLTRE
-2034 QIGEAKYLAADCNH
+2034 QTGEAKYLAADCNH
-2048 DGEINASDVEILEN
+2048 DGEINASDVEILQN
-2062 AGLLLGDVDQSK
+2062 AGLLLSDVDQSK

-2085 EEYSELVN
+2085 EEYSDLVN

-2105 DFIFTVINSLIAFI
+2105 DSIFAVINSLIAFI
-2119 VKLLKSLSS
+2119 VKLLKNLSS

>member
-1 MKSKLLKSIISVL
+1 MKSKLLKNIVSVL

-24 VAAFAAALIPSSMSQ
+24 VAAFAAAPIPSSMSQ

-74 IANYDTVDVYCNY
+74 IANYDTVGVYCNY

-229 TADGKVV
+229 TADGKIV

-310 STAAATGELDKAII
+310 STAEATGELDKAII

-390 GEILGSID
+390 GKILGSID

-490 GSSIVQTKVNF
+490 GTSIVQTKVNF

-551 NFAMDMRKL
+551 NFAMDMREL

-702 AISTSAYNAAEKNS
+702 AISTGAYNAAEQNS

-944 ICRRGLAQV
+944 ICRRGLAKV

-1142 CGYVLK
+1142 CGDVLK

-1187 ADYVDALGHTVVVD
+1187 ADYVDALGHTIVVDPAVAPDCTHTGLTEGSHCSVCNTVLKAQETVPATGHSYDKVVTAPTCTERGYTTYTCSKCGETYKADYVDALGHTVVVD

-1227 TQETVPA
+1227 AQETVPA

-1337 SVCGDSYVADYV
+1337 SVCGDTYVADYV
-1349 DALGHKYDAV
+1349 DALGHKYNAV

-1376 VCGDTYVADYVDA
+1376 VCGD
-1389 LGHTVVVDPAVAPDC
+1389 
-1404 THTGLTEG
+1404 
-1412 SHCSVCNEV
+1412 S
-1421 LKAQET
+1421 
-1427 VPATGHSYDKV
+1427 
-1438 VTAPTCTEKGYT
+1438 
-1450 TYTCSVCG
+1450 
-1458 DSYVADYVDAL
+1458 
-1469 GHTVVVD
+1469 
-1476 PAVAPDCTHTGL
+1476 
-1488 TEGSHCSVCNEVL
+1488 
-1501 KAQETVPATGHNYN
+1501 
-1515 KVVTAPTCTE
+1515 
-1525 KGYTTYTCSVCGDSY
+1525 
-1540 VADYVDALGHT
+1540 
-1551 VVVDPAVAPDC
+1551 
-1562 THTGLT
+1562 
-1568 EGSHC
+1568 
-1573 SVCNTVFKAQETV
+1573 
-1586 PATGHSYDKVVTAP
+1586 
-1600 TCTEK
+1600 
-1605 GYTTYTCSVCG
+1605 
-1616 DTYVADYVDALGHT
+1616 YVADYVDALGHT

-1698 VADYVDALGHK
+1698 VADYVDALGHTVVVDPAVAPDCTHTGLTEGSHCSVCNTVLK
-1709 YDKVVTAPTCTEKG
+1709 AQETIPATGHSYNKVVTAPTCTEKG

-1743 LGHTVV
+1743 LGH
-1749 VDPAV
+1749 
-1754 APDCTHTGLTEG
+1754 
-1766 SHCSVCNEV
+1766 
-1775 LKAQETV
+1775 
-1782 PATGHSYDKVVTAP
+1782 
-1796 TCTEQGYTTYT
+1796 
-1807 CSVCGDS
+1807 
-1814 YVADY
+1814 
-1819 VDALGH
+1819 
-1825 KYDAVVTKPTCTEK
+1825 KYNAVVTKPTCTEK

-1891 NCSDKLIA
+1891 NCSDKLIT

-1929 CGDITLAVI
+1929 CDDITLAVI
-1938 NGSGAVITNDKF
+1938 NSSGAVITNDKF

-1960 IEGYVAAS
+1960 IEGYVTAS

-1988 VEIYKDGYLVDTY
+1988 VEIYKDGYLVDAY

-2023 SLIVNGLLTRE
+2023 SLIANGLLTRE
-2034 QIGEAKYLAADCNH
+2034 QTGEAKYLAADCNH
-2048 DGEINASDVEILEN
+2048 DGEINASDVEILQN
-2062 AGLLLGDVDQSK
+2062 AGLLLSDVDQSK

-2093 QLSTNEDEPNKT
+2093 QLSTNEDESNKT
-2105 DFIFTVINSLIAFI
+2105 DSIFAVINSLIAFI
-2119 VKLLKSLSS
+2119 VKLLKNLSS
-2128 LIKQF
+2128 LIRQF

>member
-1 MKSKLLKSIISVL
+1 MKSKLLKNIISVL

-24 VAAFAAALIPSSMSQ
+24 VAAFAAAPIPSSMSQ

-74 IANYDTVDVYCNY
+74 IANYDTVGVYCNY

-229 TADGKVV
+229 TADGKIV

-390 GEILGSID
+390 GKILGSID

-551 NFAMDMRKL
+551 NFAMDMREL

-702 AISTSAYNAAEKNS
+702 AISTGAYNAAEQNS

-1142 CGYVLK
+1142 CGDVLK

-1164 TEPTCTEKGYTTY
+1164 TEPTCTEKGYTTYTCSVCGDSYVADYVDALGHKYNAVVTKPTCTEKGYTTY

-1220 VCNEVLK
+1220 VCNAVLK
-1227 TQETVPA
+1227 AQETVPA
-1234 TGHSYNKVVT
+1234 TGHSYDKVVT
-1244 EPTCTEK
+1244 APTCTEKGYTTYTCSVCGDSYVADYVDALGHKYNAVVTAPTCTEK

-1319 KVVTE
+1319 KVVT
-1324 PTCTE
+1324 
-1329 KGYTTYTC
+1329 
-1337 SVCGDSYVADYV
+1337 A
-1349 DALGHKYDAV
+1349 
-1359 VTKPTCTE
+1359 
-1367 KGYTTYTCS
+1367 
-1376 VCGDTYVADYVDA
+1376 
-1389 LGHTVVVDPAVAPDC
+1389 
-1404 THTGLTEG
+1404 
-1412 SHCSVCNEV
+1412 
-1421 LKAQET
+1421 
-1427 VPATGHSYDKV
+1427 
-1438 VTAPTCTEKGYT
+1438 
-1450 TYTCSVCG
+1450 
-1458 DSYVADYVDAL
+1458 
-1469 GHTVVVD
+1469 
-1476 PAVAPDCTHTGL
+1476 
-1488 TEGSHCSVCNEVL
+1488 
-1501 KAQETVPATGHNYN
+1501 
-1515 KVVTAPTCTE
+1515 
-1525 KGYTTYTCSVCGDSY
+1525 
-1540 VADYVDALGHT
+1540 
-1551 VVVDPAVAPDC
+1551 
-1562 THTGLT
+1562 
-1568 EGSHC
+1568 
-1573 SVCNTVFKAQETV
+1573 
-1586 PATGHSYDKVVTAP
+1586 
-1600 TCTEK
+1600 
-1605 GYTTYTCSVCG
+1605 
-1616 DTYVADYVDALGHT
+1616 
-1630 VVVDPAVAPDC
+1630 
-1641 THTGLTEGSHCSV
+1641 
-1654 CNEVLKAQETVPATG
+1654 
-1669 HSYNKVVTEPTCT
+1669 
-1682 EKGYTTYT
+1682 
-1690 CSVCGDSY
+1690 
-1698 VADYVDALGHK
+1698 
-1709 YDKVVTAPTCTEKG
+1709 
-1723 YTTYTCSVCGD
+1723 
-1734 SYVADYVDA
+1734 
-1743 LGHTVV
+1743 
-1749 VDPAV
+1749 
-1754 APDCTHTGLTEG
+1754 
-1766 SHCSVCNEV
+1766 
-1775 LKAQETV
+1775 
-1782 PATGHSYDKVVTAP
+1782 
-1796 TCTEQGYTTYT
+1796 
-1807 CSVCGDS
+1807 
-1814 YVADY
+1814 
-1819 VDALGH
+1819 
-1825 KYDAVVTKPTCTEK
+1825 PTCTEK

-1891 NCSDKLIA
+1891 NCNDKLIA

-1910 LVASAVFTDGS
+1910 LVASAAFTDGS

-1929 CGDITLAVI
+1929 CDDITLAVI

-2023 SLIVNGLLTRE
+2023 SLIANGLLTRE
-2034 QIGEAKYLAADCNH
+2034 QTGEAKYLAADCNH
-2048 DGEINASDVEILEN
+2048 DGVIDGADIEILQN
-2062 AGLLLGDVDQSK
+2062 AGLLLSDVDQSK

-2085 EEYSELVN
+2085 EEYSDLVN

-2105 DFIFTVINSLIAFI
+2105 DSIFTVINSLIAFI
-2119 VKLLKSLSS
+2119 VKLLKNLSS